1 MIMRLG
7 FGIAVV
13 MFSLTGPAL
22 SQSVEADTQTVLTCL
37 YKVGADRA
45 ALNRPAGCQGIVS
58 GPCLPEAPNTSE
70 TLECVGRETAAWTSI
85 LNTAYGELKMKLPK
99 AKFNTLR
106 KKQIAWQKKLPS
118 RCAVEDEGSLA
129 LVEKQYC
136 QMGLFAARATQ
147 LYQAAQ
153 KAKK

>member
-1 MIMRLG
+1 MRLV
-7 FGIAVV
+7 FGIAIV
-13 MFSLTGPAL
+13 MFGLTGPAF

-37 YKVGADRA
+37 YKVGAEKA

-58 GPCLPEAPNTSE
+58 GPCLPEAPNTAE
-70 TLECVGRETAAWTSI
+70 NLDCLGRETAAWTSI
-85 LNTAYGELKMKLPK
+85 MNTAYAELKMKLPK
-99 AKFNTLR
+99 AKFNMLR
-106 KKQIAWQKKLPS
+106 KKQVTWQKQLSS

-129 LVEKQYC
+129 NVERQYC
-136 QMGLFAARATQ
+136 LNGLFAARATQ

>member
-1 MIMRLG
+1 MRFV
-7 FGIAVV
+7 FGIAVL
-13 MFSLTGPAL
+13 MFGLSGPVLA
-22 SQSVEADTQTVLTCL
+22 QSVEADTETVLACL
-37 YKVGADRA
+37 YKVGADKA

-58 GPCLPEAPNTSE
+58 GPCLPEAPNTAE
-70 TLECVGRETAAWTSI
+70 TLECVGRETVAWTSI
-85 LNTAYGELKMKLPK
+85 MDKAYGELKVKLPK

-106 KKQIAWQKKLPS
+106 KKQVAWQKQLSS

-129 LVEKQYC
+129 NVERQYC
-136 QMGLFAARATQ
+136 QNGLFASRATQ

>member
-1 MIMRLG
+1 MRFV

-13 MFSLTGPAL
+13 MVGLAGPAL
-22 SQSVEADTQTVLTCL
+22 SQSVEADTQSVLTCL
-37 YKVGADRA
+37 YQVGAEKA

-58 GPCLPEAPNTSE
+58 GPCLPEAPNTAE
-70 TLECVGRETAAWTSI
+70 TLECVGRETAAWSSI
-85 LNTAYGELKMKLPK
+85 MNTAYGELKLKLPK

-106 KKQIAWQKKLPS
+106 KKQATWQKQLSS

-129 LVEKQYC
+129 LVEKQFC
-136 QMGLFAARATQ
+136 QMGLHAARATQ

>member
-1 MIMRLG
+1 MRLLLG
-7 FGIAVV
+7 TAVV
-13 MFSLTGPAL
+13 MFGLAEPTL
-22 SQSVEADTQTVLTCL
+22 SQSVEIDTKTVLACL
-37 YKVGADRA
+37 YKVGADKA

-58 GPCLPEAPNTSE
+58 GPCLPEAPNTAE
-70 TLECVGRETAAWTSI
+70 NLDCLGRETAAWTSI
-85 LNTAYGELKMKLPK
+85 MNTAFGELKVRLPK

-106 KKQIAWQKKLPS
+106 KKQAAWQKQLSS

-129 LVEKQYC
+129 VVERQYC
-136 QMGLFAARATQ
+136 LNGLFAARATQ